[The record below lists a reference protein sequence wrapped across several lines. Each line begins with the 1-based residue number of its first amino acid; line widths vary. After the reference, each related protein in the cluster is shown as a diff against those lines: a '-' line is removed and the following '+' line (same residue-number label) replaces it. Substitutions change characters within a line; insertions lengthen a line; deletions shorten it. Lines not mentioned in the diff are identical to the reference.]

1 MWIQGLLLI
10 CLSMTPA
17 QAAAQS
23 SQATKSVQV
32 DADSQE
38 HNIRAYI
45 ELLRADLRSKKV
57 QIITEVMNLDDKDA
71 AIFWPIYRE
80 YDLEFSKLGDEK
92 LAIIQDYAK
101 NYLAMTNEK
110 ADQLA
115 QRVLAL
121 DESRQELRRKYYD
134 KLKQALSPIVAA
146 RFTQVE
152 NQIEMLVDLQIASS
166 LPIIEEADSK

>member
-10 CLSMTPA
+10 CLSIAPA
-17 QAAAQS
+17 QAAQS
-23 SQATKSVQV
+23 SQATKNVQV

-45 ELLRADLRSKKV
+45 ELMRADLKSKKV
-57 QIITEVMNLDDKDA
+57 QIITEVMSLDDKDA

-101 NYLAMTNEK
+101 HYLAMNNEK

-115 QRVLAL
+115 QRVLDL
-121 DESRQELRRKYYD
+121 DEKRQELRRKYYE

-166 LPIIEEADSK
+166 LPIIEEADTK